1 MCREVEVLSMMLTKD
16 ACVLTSQCVTVT
28 VSMINKSYKT
38 LRSGLSAGLNVV

>member
-1 MCREVEVLSMMLTKD
+1 MCREVEVLSMMLAKD

-38 LRSGLSAGLNVV
+38 LRSELNARLNVM